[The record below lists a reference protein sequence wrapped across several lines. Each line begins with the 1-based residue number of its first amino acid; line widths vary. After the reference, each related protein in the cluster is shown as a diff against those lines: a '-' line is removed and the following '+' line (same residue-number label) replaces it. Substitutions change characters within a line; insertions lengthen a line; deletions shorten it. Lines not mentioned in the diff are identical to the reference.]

1 MLNDQ
6 VRYESAKNDSYILD
20 AKIIFPNDL
29 DTSIQH
35 VLIESFILNYD
46 VVKSSFHMFVN
57 KGVIPPTSSSYDY
70 TTEELKLNG

>member
-29 DTSIQH
+29 DTSI
-35 VLIESFILNYD
+35 
-46 VVKSSFHMFVN
+46 
-57 KGVIPPTSSSYDY
+57 
-70 TTEELKLNG
+70 